1 MYQYMTLNE
10 FRHLTSI
17 KIGYMTSNRFSL
29 LDKRSLSN
37 SGHLKKFDKMETPLS
52 TDARP
57 NRSRHLST
65 VKDRRQLS
73 CKDPHIQQRPY
84 PTLKSLVL
92 KAEWTQ

>member
-1 MYQYMTLNE
+1 
-10 FRHLTSI
+10 
-17 KIGYMTSNRFSL
+17 
-29 LDKRSLSN
+29 
-37 SGHLKKFDKMETPLS
+37 METHLS
-52 TDARP
+52 TAARP

-92 KAEWTQ
+92 KANELSESVFYEQAKNCRYPTKGSKYILISL